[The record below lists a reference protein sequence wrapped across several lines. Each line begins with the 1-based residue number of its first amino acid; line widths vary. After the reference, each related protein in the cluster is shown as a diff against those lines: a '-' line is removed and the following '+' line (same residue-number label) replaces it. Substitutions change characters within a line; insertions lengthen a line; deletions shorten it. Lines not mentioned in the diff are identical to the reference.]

1 MFDLELLQ
9 EIGYRKLGARFKENE
24 DETIEMILSLP
35 INENEKKSI
44 EKSFE
49 SYKKVKNIDESVKEL
64 ALEKLLNNIYNIEIY
79 EIISNQP
86 LDDSEVEAIVK
97 DLVSNFLYYDRKS
110 DEVVNPDRI
119 QNYFVENP
127 SKVSN
132 IAKVF
137 ENQIKKYLGIE

>member
-44 EKSFE
+44 KKSFE

-64 ALEKLLNNIYNIEIY
+64 ALEKLLNNIYNIEIH
-79 EIISNQP
+79 EIIATQP
-86 LDDSEVEAIVK
+86 LEDLEVEAIVK
-97 DLVSNFLYYDRKS
+97 DLVSDFLYYNRKH
-110 DEVVNPDRI
+110 DDVVNPDRI

>member
-9 EIGYRKLGARFKENE
+9 EINYRKLGARFKENE

-64 ALEKLLNNIYNIEIY
+64 ALKKLLNNIYNIEIH
-79 EIISNQP
+79 EIIANQP
-86 LDDSEVEAIVK
+86 LDDLEVEGIVK
-97 DLVSNFLYYDRKS
+97 DLVSKFLYYDRKS
-110 DEVVNPDRI
+110 DDVVNPDRI
-119 QNYFVENP
+119 QNYFSKNP
-127 SKVSN
+127 SKISN

-137 ENQIKKYLGIE
+137 EIQIKKYLGIE